1 TSGRTGRYPSRV
13 TSSMTSGS
21 RSLRAAALGAA
32 FLLILAAF
40 VSDPASAQQGEGRIA
55 GRVSDDQTGA
65 GVEGVTVILNYPSS
79 PDGGAPHQERL
90 ETDSDGKYAFASVP
104 AGRYRIEL
112 LKAGYGSASIAD
124 IEVVSGRESRA
135 DSKISPSAGAAAQG
149 CEAAPDT

>member
-65 GVEGVTVILNYPSS
+65 GVEGVTVVLNYPSS
-79 PDGGAPHQERL
+79 PDGGAPHQELL
-90 ETDSDGKYAFASVP
+90 ETDSDGKYAFASVQ
-104 AGRYRIEL
+104 AGRGRPAPHN
-112 LKAGYGSASIAD
+112 AGEWCHPA
-124 IEVVSGRESRA
+124 
-135 DSKISPSAGAAAQG
+135 
-149 CEAAPDT
+149 